1 MVDFKLNAAGDL
13 ELTDSGD
20 ITLTESIVQAVRIRL
35 RWFFSE
41 WRLGPGLGFPYFEQL
56 LIKNP
61 NESKLRGL
69 IRDAVTAVDG
79 VTDVTDVQFNIDK
92 TTRKAAVSIAFTTD
106 EETFREE
113 MEIPWQNTD

>member
-20 ITLTESIVQAVRIRL
+20 ITPTESIVQAVRIRL
-35 RWFFSE
+35 RWFFGE

-69 IRDAVTAVDG
+69 IRDSVTAVDG
-79 VTDVTDVQFNIDK
+79 VTDVTDVQFNINK
-92 TTRKAAVSIAFTTD
+92 TTRKAAVSITFTTD